1 MTSYKHVLLGQFTI
15 FLHLQES
22 SLNINMI
29 IGFNK
34 ELTKLIYI
42 ELRHFWGF
50 RYWREEA
57 IEGINT
63 CAFPIIFRPI
73 QYI

>member
-1 MTSYKHVLLGQFTI
+1 
-15 FLHLQES
+15 
-22 SLNINMI
+22 MI